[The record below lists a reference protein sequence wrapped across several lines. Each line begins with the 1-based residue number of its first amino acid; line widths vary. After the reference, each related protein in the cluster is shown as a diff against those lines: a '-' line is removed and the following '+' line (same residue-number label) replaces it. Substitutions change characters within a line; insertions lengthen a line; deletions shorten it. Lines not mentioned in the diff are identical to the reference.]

1 MAEEQSTKRLPPKIT
16 NLKVERSIIW
26 KIYFIL
32 LVCLTALGAGFI
44 FSEENFG
51 IIEIIDIPMTLI
63 STIGLYGYVF
73 SKRIHKQSFWFSF
86 FWVYL
91 VFSFV
96 SPFLSE
102 IEFLSD
108 DPELSDTENKIG
120 NIFAVVFAI
129 TFSLPAYIGLLFYGL
144 PSNKLWKDGSFE

>member
-51 IIEIIDIPMTLI
+51 IIEIIDFPMTLI
-63 STIGLYGYVF
+63 STIGLYDYVF
-73 SKRIHKQSFWFSF
+73 SKRIHKQSFCLVFFECIWFS
-86 FWVYL
+86 V
-91 VFSFV
+91 
-96 SPFLSE
+96 
-102 IEFLSD
+102 
-108 DPELSDTENKIG
+108 
-120 NIFAVVFAI
+120 
-129 TFSLPAYIGLLFYGL
+129 LLILF
-144 PSNKLWKDGSFE
+144 

>member
-1 MAEEQSTKRLPPKIT
+1 MNEYAENEIKI
-16 NLKVERSIIW
+16 ERSILW
-26 KIYFIL
+26 KMYFVL
-32 LVCLTALGAGFI
+32 LVCLSALGAGLTY
-44 FSEENFG
+44 SEENFG
-51 IIEIIDIPMTLI
+51 IIEIIDISMTLI
-63 STIGLYGYVF
+63 ATIGLFGYVF

-120 NIFAVVFAI
+120 NIFGVVFAI

-144 PSNKLWKDGSFE
+144 PSNKLWKDDSL

>member
-96 SPFLSE
+96 YPFLSE
-102 IEFLSD
+102 IEFLAD
-108 DPELSDTENKIG
+108 DPELSDAENKFL
-120 NIFAVVFAI
+120 NIFVIVTMI
-129 TFSLPAYIGLLFYGL
+129 PLILPAYIGLLLYAL
-144 PSNKLWKDGSFE
+144 PSNKLWKNIN

>member
-1 MAEEQSTKRLPPKIT
+1 MIEYAENEIKI
-16 NLKVERSIIW
+16 ERSILW
-26 KIYFIL
+26 KMYFVL
-32 LVCLTALGAGFI
+32 LVCLFVLGVGLT

-96 SPFLSE
+96 NPFLSE
-102 IEFLSD
+102 IGFLAD
-108 DPELSDTENKIG
+108 DPELSDAENKFV
-120 NIFAVVFAI
+120 NILTIVTMI
-129 TFSLPAYIGLLFYGL
+129 PLILPAYIGLLLYAL
-144 PSNKLWKDGSFE
+144 PSNKLWKNIN

>member
-26 KIYFIL
+26 KIYFCFIVFL
-32 LVCLTALGAGFI
+32 TVMVVYNCLI
-44 FSEENFG
+44 DENLRLM
-51 IIEIIDIPMTLI
+51 EIIDTAMTLPA
-63 STIGLYGYVF
+63 TIGLFGYVF

-96 SPFLSE
+96 YPFLSE
-102 IEFLSD
+102 IEFLAD
-108 DPELSDTENKIG
+108 DPELSDAENKFL
-120 NIFAVVFAI
+120 NI
-129 TFSLPAYIGLLFYGL
+129 L
-144 PSNKLWKDGSFE
+144 

>member
-32 LVCLTALGAGFI
+32 LVCLTALGTGFI

-96 SPFLSE
+96 NPFLSE
-102 IEFLSD
+102 IGFLAD
-108 DPELSDTENKIG
+108 DPELSDAENKFV
-120 NIFAVVFAI
+120 NIFTIVTMI
-129 TFSLPAYIGLLFYGL
+129 PLILPAYIGLLLYAL
-144 PSNKLWKDGSFE
+144 PSNKLWKNIN

>member
-1 MAEEQSTKRLPPKIT
+1 MNEYAENEIKI
-16 NLKVERSIIW
+16 ERSILW
-26 KIYFIL
+26 KMYFVL
-32 LVCLTALGAGFI
+32 LVCLSALGAGLTY
-44 FSEENFG
+44 SEENFG
-51 IIEIIDIPMTLI
+51 IIEIIDIPMILI

-120 NIFAVVFAI
+120 NIFGVVFAI

-144 PSNKLWKDGSFE
+144 PSNKLWKDDSL

>member
-1 MAEEQSTKRLPPKIT
+1 MNEYAENEIKI
-16 NLKVERSIIW
+16 KRSILW
-26 KIYFIL
+26 KMYFVL
-32 LVCLTALGAGFI
+32 LVCLSALGAGLTY
-44 FSEENFG
+44 SEENFG
-51 IIEIIDIPMTLI
+51 IIEIIDIPMILI

-86 FWVYL
+86 FLVYL

-120 NIFAVVFAI
+120 NIFGVVFAI

-144 PSNKLWKDGSFE
+144 PSNKLWKDDSL

>member
-96 SPFLSE
+96 NPFLSE
-102 IEFLSD
+102 IGFLAD
-108 DPELSDTENKIG
+108 DPELSDAENKFV
-120 NIFAVVFAI
+120 NILTIVTMI
-129 TFSLPAYIGLLFYGL
+129 PLILPAYIGLLLYAL
-144 PSNKLWKDGSFE
+144 PSNKLWKNIN

>member
-32 LVCLTALGAGFI
+32 LVCLTALGTGFI

-73 SKRIHKQSFWFSF
+73 SKRIHKQSLWFSF

-96 SPFLSE
+96 NPFLSG
-102 IEFLSD
+102 IV
-108 DPELSDTENKIG
+108 G
-120 NIFAVVFAI
+120 C
-129 TFSLPAYIGLLFYGL
+129 
-144 PSNKLWKDGSFE
+144 